1 MEDDLD
7 SFFERDS
14 KIIKHLIKKN
24 PQMSKDEAKIEAKR
38 IWQNYC
44 EQNKERDNK
53 REQEH
58 RRQFDED
65 LKWESYNTFFEY
77 LDNFDSND

>member
-24 PQMSKDEAKIEAKR
+24 PQMSRDEAKIEAK
-38 IWQNYC
+38 
-44 EQNKERDNK
+44 KEFGK
-53 REQEH
+53 II
-58 RRQFDED
+58 
-65 LKWESYNTFFEY
+65 
-77 LDNFDSND
+77 